1 VLSNYRA
8 VFREPGTASF
18 CLAGLVMRMPIA
30 MYPIGLVLIIS
41 SRTGHYGFAG
51 VLSAT
56 YVFGAVPG
64 NPLLARL
71 TDRHGQSRTVLPASA
86 LHALAIVI
94 IGVLLETRAPLWTLV
109 PPTFVMGFAF
119 MSVASLVRARW
130 SYVLDGRPE
139 LSTAFSLESTLDEV
153 VFVLGPLIA
162 TLIATQ
168 LDAVGVLVLGVL
180 LVCVGA
186 CWLASLTATEPPA
199 HVADGQPHPS
209 ALRARGMPLLLLS
222 SVAMGGIFA
231 GAEVTMIAFCGQHH
245 ERAASGV
252 VLACF
257 AFGSGVSGFVY
268 GARSWHSDLLARF
281 RVHSAVFALLPLLF
295 LAAVNVPV
303 LAVCAFVAGLGIA
316 PTLITAFGLVGRF
329 VPAGAL
335 TEGLA
340 WLTTG
345 ISVGY
350 GIASA
355 SVGKLAD
362 AFGARNAF
370 WVPIGA
376 GLLMGLCAMLLDRRR
391 PSRQRDESQAVV
403 VGAE

>member
-1 VLSNYRA
+1 MFRTYRA
-8 VFREPGTASF
+8 VFREPGTAAF
-18 CLAGLVMRMPIA
+18 CLAGLVMRLPIA

-51 VLSAT
+51 VLSAV
-56 YVFGAVPG
+56 YVFGAAPG

-71 TDRHGQSRTVLPASA
+71 TDRHGQSRVMLPASA
-86 LHALAIVI
+86 LHAAAIVV
-94 IGVLLETRAPLWTLV
+94 IGVLLWTHAPLWTLV
-109 PPTFVMGFAF
+109 LPTFVMGFAF

-130 SYVLDGRPE
+130 TYVLDGRPE

-168 LDAVGVLVLGVL
+168 LDAVGVLVLGVV
-180 LVCVGA
+180 LVCVGT

-199 HVADGQPHPS
+199 HLTEGEPHPS
-209 ALRARGMPLLLLS
+209 ALRSRGMPVLLFA

-231 GAEVTMIAFCGQHH
+231 GSEVAMIAFCGQHH

-257 AFGSGVSGFVY
+257 AFGSGLSGFFY
-268 GARSWHSDLLARF
+268 GARAWRSDLLVRF
-281 RVHSAVFALLPLLF
+281 RVHAVVFALLPLVF
-295 LAAVNVPV
+295 LAATNVPV
-303 LAVCAFVAGLGIA
+303 LAVCSFAVGLGVA
-316 PTLITAFGLVGRF
+316 PTLITAFGLVGRL
-329 VPAGAL
+329 VPSGAL

-362 AFGARNAF
+362 AFGARHGF

-376 GLLMGLCAMLLDRRR
+376 GLLMGMCALLLDRRR
-391 PSRQRDESQAVV
+391 RPAPAESQPAV
-403 VGAE
+403 VGAG